1 MGKRS
6 INVKTLSKDVSFL
19 RKAREHLFSIF
30 IILPGILFLFI
41 GFQWLV
47 APEDAAAALMMPLLK
62 GAGLNSQIGDIGG
75 LFLGMGL
82 LVLGAVTTKKSDLLL
97 SVSVL
102 LSCIVTYRLLS
113 FALCDATLIVQMV
126 VVETVIAIWYLVA
139 SKKMNEREQKNA

>member
-1 MGKRS
+1 MEQRS
-6 INVKTLSKDVSFL
+6 NKVKAPSKDVSFL
-19 RKAREHLFSIF
+19 KKARKHLFTIF
-30 IILPGILFLFI
+30 IMLPGILFLFL

-47 APEDAAAALMMPLLK
+47 APEDAAAALMMPLLN

-82 LVLGAVTTKKSDLLL
+82 LVMGAVTTKKSDLLL

-102 LSCIVTYRLLS
+102 LSCIATYRLIS
-113 FALCDATLIVQMV
+113 FALCDATLIVQMF